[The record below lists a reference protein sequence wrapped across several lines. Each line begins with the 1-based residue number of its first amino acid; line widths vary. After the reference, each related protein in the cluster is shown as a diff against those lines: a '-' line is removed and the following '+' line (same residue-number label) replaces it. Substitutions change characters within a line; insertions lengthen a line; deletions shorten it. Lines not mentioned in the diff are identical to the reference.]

1 LRNTFAA
8 VDSDEVAAM
17 VGLNAVDVYGFD
29 LDVLTP
35 VAAKVGPTV
44 DEVSVPLE
52 HVPTDSH
59 SIAFAGETL
68 KPW

>member
-1 LRNTFAA
+1 
-8 VDSDEVAAM
+8 
-17 VGLNAVDVYGFD
+17 VYGFD

-35 VAAKVGPTV
+35 VAAEVGPTV

-52 HVPTDSH
+52 HVPPDSH